1 MLPATYSSHQ
11 MRGELPKCCA
21 THRHTLGI
29 TGLVSDVH
37 PTYLVGLAKAV
48 DSPHLALLVGVG
60 QHTHGRLLAR
70 DAEHEVLPAL
80 LRYVLPQL
88 AQQPRRPLLLH
99 LDLLVLQQRLILLS
113 SLPFSN
119 IAAISPRYRKTKL
132 LMWSWILPWCYV
144 LSENSRLTFAVFGR
158 VENTGM
164 VEKRGA
170 YRVLVGKPD
179 GRWPIGR
186 PKRKW

>member
-1 MLPATYSSHQ
+1 
-11 MRGELPKCCA
+11 
-21 THRHTLGI
+21 
-29 TGLVSDVH
+29 
-37 PTYLVGLAKAV
+37 
-48 DSPHLALLVGVG
+48 
-60 QHTHGRLLAR
+60 
-70 DAEHEVLPAL
+70 
-80 LRYVLPQL
+80 
-88 AQQPRRPLLLH
+88 
-99 LDLLVLQQRLILLS
+99 
-113 SLPFSN
+113 
-119 IAAISPRYRKTKL
+119 
-132 LMWSWILPWCYV
+132 MWSWILPWCYV